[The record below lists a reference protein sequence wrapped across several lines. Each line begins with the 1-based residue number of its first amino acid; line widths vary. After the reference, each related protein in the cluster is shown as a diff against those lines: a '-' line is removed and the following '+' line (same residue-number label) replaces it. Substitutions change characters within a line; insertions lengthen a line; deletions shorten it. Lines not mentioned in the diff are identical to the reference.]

1 MAIAETQ
8 LTVRVSRKMIEA
20 EGIVG
25 FELVSPDGAP
35 LPTFDAGAH
44 LDVHVPGDLVRQYSL
59 CNPPGETHHY
69 HIGVLRDPAG
79 RGGSAA
85 MHDQVDTG
93 STLQISLPKNHF
105 PLHEEATRSLL
116 FAGGIGITPIIAM
129 AERLGA
135 ISAPFALHYC
145 TRSPSRTAYA
155 VRLRSAKFA
164 NNVHFHFDDGPPE
177 QKLDMVAEL
186 KAPHPGIHLYVCGP
200 KGFMDAVL
208 ATARDAGWTESH
220 IHFEYFAGVEVHTSN
235 DRHFDVVIKSSGRV
249 IRVEAAQAVTKALA
263 AQGIE
268 IPTSCEQGVCGT
280 CLTGVL
286 EGDIDH
292 RDLYLMEEE
301 RAKNDQF
308 LPCCSRAKSSRLVLD
323 L

>member
-1 MAIAETQ
+1 MANAETQ
-8 LTVRVSRKMIEA
+8 LTVRVAHKMIEA

-35 LPTFDAGAH
+35 LPGFDAGAH
-44 LDVHVPGDLVRQYSL
+44 LDVHAPGDLVRQYSL
-59 CNPPGETHHY
+59 CNPPGETHRY
-69 HIGVLRDPAG
+69 QIGVLRDPAG

-85 MHDQVDTG
+85 MHDGVHEGQL
-93 STLQISLPKNHF
+93 LQISPPKNHF

-129 AERLGA
+129 AERLG
-135 ISAPFALHYC
+135 STGAPFELHYC
-145 TRSPSRTAYA
+145 TRSLARTAYA
-155 VRLRSAKFA
+155 GRLRAAKFA
-164 NNVHFHFDDGPPE
+164 NNVHFHFDDDPLG
-177 QKLDMVAEL
+177 QKFDLVAEL
-186 KAPHPGIHLYVCGP
+186 KVPQPGVHLYVCGP

-208 ATARDAGWTESH
+208 ATARDAGWSEPH
-220 IHFEYFAGVEVHTSN
+220 IHFEYFAGPEVHSSQ

-249 IRVEAAQAVTKALA
+249 IRVEAAQAVTQALA

-286 EGDIDH
+286 EGEVDH
-292 RDLYLMEEE
+292 RDLYLMEDE
-301 RAKNDQF
+301 RAKNNQF
-308 LPCCSRAKSSRLVLD
+308 LPCCSRAKSPRLVLD